1 MKIWKD
7 SWLARESFSSHDE
20 TERMVWAGWLAGPHL
35 NLGAPSSFGCP
46 IFATVS
52 SSLRWAIARK
62 RDPYCLRARL
72 SAVRKQP
79 PRSEPPFC
87 RRPERSPKDEA
98 TEYCRCFSPGSR
110 MKPNAYPPDPSKSRQ
125 IRMSSPQGLKND
137 TPKIHNPLKMKYLQ
151 AKNISTQSGILV
163 PPNSIK

>member
-52 SSLRWAIARK
+52 SSLRWAIAQR
-62 RDPYCLRARL
+62 RDPL
-72 SAVRKQP
+72 SSRTPHQSVANPKPEGHALGVPTTTAAKRP
-79 PRSEPPFC
+79 PLS
-87 RRPERSPKDEA
+87 RSPEQRRRRSD
-98 TEYCRCFSPGSR
+98 PGR
-110 MKPNAYPPDPSKSRQ
+110 PPDGRLFAMPQAPSDLLNEKLAS
-125 IRMSSPQGLKND
+125 
-137 TPKIHNPLKMKYLQ
+137 
-151 AKNISTQSGILV
+151 V
-163 PPNSIK
+163 